1 MQSYAQHQQMQP
13 PPHHQQERQ
22 HHPDQQ
28 QQQMELGMLAMH
40 QGGLGL
46 HPGQHGPGQEEP
58 MDDVEVGEGE
68 EEEGGVGGLLAEHQ
82 QPPPGQN
89 AQPQLGLEP
98 PETGLI
104 STHMLH
110 PGLRAGG
117 ANQLTL
123 SYQGEMYLFDSVPPE
138 KVRPVLS
145 PASLRSRICAMKA
158 RPSGHQPGLTTGFQ

>member
-1 MQSYAQHQQMQP
+1 MQPFGQHQQMQP
-13 PPHHQQERQ
+13 Q
-22 HHPDQQ
+22 HHPDQDQQQQQ
-28 QQQMELGMLAMH
+28 QQQMEMGSFGMH
-40 QGGLGL
+40 QGGMV
-46 HPGQHGPGQEEP
+46 HHQGQHGPGQEEP

-68 EEEGGVGGLLAEHQ
+68 EEEPGVGGLLGEHN
-82 QPPPGQN
+82 QPSAQN

-138 KVRPVLS
+138 KVRPLLNH
-145 PASLRSRICAMKA
+145 ACL
-158 RPSGHQPGLTTGFQ
+158 GW